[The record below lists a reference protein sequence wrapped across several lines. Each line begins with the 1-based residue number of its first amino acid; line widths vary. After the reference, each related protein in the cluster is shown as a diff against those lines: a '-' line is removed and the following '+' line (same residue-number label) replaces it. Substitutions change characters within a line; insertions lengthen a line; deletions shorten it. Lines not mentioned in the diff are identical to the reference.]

1 MSSVRWTP
9 GCAVQQHVSGCER
22 SVCER
27 HTACVVLCNSI
38 HYSTAV
44 NTIAQLERICFSSA
58 RAVNCQIK
66 GFGSQSI
73 PGGRA
78 LVQPMDPTRFQVLR
92 IGSNIVRVEASPS
105 TTPRSSTSDARP
117 SSPHVPQSPSR
128 VPPSPHALPSP
139 RALPHAPPSSP
150 RTQVDS
156 ETDRVRWEDE
166 SGSAEGGVQRG
177 SGEAGGEWSGE
188 EDHQAWA

>member
-78 LVQPMDPTRFQVLR
+78 LVQPMDPTRFVGVAHWFQYRARRSLTFHH
-92 IGSNIVRVEASPS
+92 ASLQHIRRTAFIATCS
-105 TTPRSSTSDARP
+105 AVTK
-117 SSPHVPQSPSR
+117 
-128 VPPSPHALPSP
+128 PSPTLTARAAIASRAAARATVEPS
-139 RALPHAPPSSP
+139 H
-150 RTQVDS
+150 T
-156 ETDRVRWEDE
+156 
-166 SGSAEGGVQRG
+166 SGQ
-177 SGEAGGEWSGE
+177 
-188 EDHQAWA
+188 